1 MRGAAADL
9 VQAAAVGLQL
19 RLHGVEQVQCVLR
32 NGHYLGGAVRGGA
45 CDGDVGAH
53 GLAAHILIVVVAGV
67 LIALAARVAV
77 ETAQAGAY
85 LVVKAE
91 GFKQRFGALAELA
104 LKSRDAGGHFLERFV
119 LGKPCLVAL
128 KHVLEVPSEFLRDF
142 TALGDNVLCH
152 INKPRFLSIG

>member
-1 MRGAAADL
+1 MKYKNNEPF
-9 VQAAAVGLQL
+9 VKVINPLQVKL
-19 RLHGVEQVQCVLR
+19 YTKHGVKPTDIYYNKYTDKVVFVL
-32 NGHYLGGAVRGGA
+32 
-45 CDGDVGAH
+45 AH
-53 GLAAHILIVVVAGV
+53 LEVVVAGV
-67 LIALAARVAV
+67 LIALAACVAV

-91 GFKQRFGALAELA
+91 GLKQRFGALAELA
-104 LKSRDAGGHFLERFV
+104 LKSRDARGHFLERFI

-128 KHVLEVPSEFLRDF
+128 EHVLEVPSEFLRDF